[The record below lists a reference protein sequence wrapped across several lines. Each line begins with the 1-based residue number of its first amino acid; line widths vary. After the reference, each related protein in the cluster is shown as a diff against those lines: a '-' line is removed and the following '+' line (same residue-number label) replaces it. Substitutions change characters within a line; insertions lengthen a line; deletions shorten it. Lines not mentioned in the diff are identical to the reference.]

1 LRRRL
6 ATTKL
11 FSVQIRYKVLGLAG
25 CLAVAIGVATGF
37 GAASPGARY
46 VLTAR
51 DVGSAYTRNESASG
65 GRNLADVSLG
75 DAPAIRR
82 ELRRNWLGGTVAAF
96 NSLKGRSGIISIAD
110 VFRPRSAINAVLR
123 AWQRDAVRV
132 TRGAFQRVPARAPG
146 RHPAL
151 IRGRILNYEVLVYMW
166 SRGNTIASVELTGKP
181 GDPDRDVVL
190 RLARRQDAKLMA
202 S

>member
-1 LRRRL
+1 MRTCCN
-6 ATTKL
+6 A
-11 FSVQIRYKVLGLAG
+11 LGLAV
-25 CLAVAIGVATGF
+25 CLAVAIGVASAS

-51 DVGSAYTRNESASG
+51 DVGSAYTRNQSASG

-75 DAPAIRR
+75 DSPRIRR
-82 ELRRNWLGGTVAAF
+82 ELRRNWLGGTIAAF
-96 NSLKGRSGIISIAD
+96 NSVRGRSGVISITD

-132 TRGAFQRVPARAPG
+132 TRGAFQPVPGNAPG
-146 RHPAL
+146 RNSAL

-166 SRGNTIASVELTGKP
+166 SRGNAIASVEVTGKP
-181 GDPDRDVVL
+181 GQTDRSFLL
-190 RLARRQDAKLMA
+190 RLARRQDAKLMT